1 MQVTI
6 EELAMMI
13 GQKDIQIFSLEKQLI
28 AAHQRI
34 AELSPKHDVQP
45 ELKAVS

>member
-13 GQKDIQIFSLEKQLI
+13 GQKEIQIYSLEKQLI

-34 AELSPKHDVQP
+34 AELEKQKAAEPSP
-45 ELKAVS
+45 A